1 MVRSLWSAATGMN
14 AQQTNVDTISNN
26 LANVNTTGYK
36 AQGAQFKSLLYQE
49 LQTVTTTANGEPKPV
64 TSQVGL
70 GVRTASINQYFSQGS
85 FLNTDNPAGMAISGD
100 GFFSYFDTD
109 GTTRLYTRNGNFSW
123 ALATNGGTDL
133 VLTTSDGNRVL
144 GVNGA
149 EIRVT
154 GNLVASRITIDGEG
168 KIYYPNDDGVPT
180 QINNLQIGLWQFPNR
195 EGLERVGSAAWKETE
210 ASGAAVR
217 ETDANGNAVANATF
231 ERSTIVQGYLEGSN
245 VNVATEMVNLIVAQ
259 RAYEMNSTAIQTTD
273 EMMQTANSLKR

>member
-49 LQTVTTTANGEPKPV
+49 LQTITTTANGAPKPT

-70 GVRTASINQYFSQGS
+70 GVRTSTINQYFSQGS
-85 FLNTDNPAGMAISGD
+85 YQENANPAAIAIGGD
-100 GFFSYFDTD
+100 GFFKYQGVTEGEFF
-109 GTTRLYTRNGNFSW
+109 YTRNGNFTW
-123 ALATNGGTDL
+123 ALDDGNAL
-133 VLTTSDGNRVL
+133 VLTTAEGNKVL
-144 GVNGA
+144 GMNDQP
-149 EIRVT
+149 IRV
-154 GNLVASRITIDGEG
+154 NPEFVASRITIGGDG
-168 KIYYPNDDGVPT
+168 KIYYPDEKGVPQEVAGQ
-180 QINNLQIGLWQFPNR
+180 QIVLWQFPNR
-195 EGLERVGSAAWKETE
+195 EGLQRVGSVAWQETA
-210 ASGAAVR
+210 ASGAPIN
-217 ETDANGNAVANATF
+217 ETQPGGANIR
-231 ERSTIVQGYLEGSN
+231 RSELVQGYLEGSN